1 MFKDCKSLVG
11 LDLSSF
17 KTDKVFDMTE
27 MFSGCSSLTALDIR
41 GFNTEKVTRMN
52 NIFKGCSDLKFVTVG
67 MKWMIQDEDV
77 VVDLFPDSPNVNLIQ
92 VLR

>member
-1 MFKDCKSLVG
+1 
-11 LDLSSF
+11 
-17 KTDKVFDMTE
+17 MTE

-41 GFNTEKVTRMN
+41 GFNTEKVKRMN
-52 NIFKGCSDLKFVTVG
+52 NIFEGCSNLKFVTVG